1 MEEYLDQNLEIM
13 LELASLQE
21 KSRNDEDEKL
31 RMSKALLCKKEFQNL
46 SEDVDPEV
54 YIKHAF
60 KCTQALE
67 KVAKNLSPGASRELL
82 SGTFTPRNL
91 KTKAEALS

>member
-1 MEEYLDQNLEIM
+1 MEGFNRQERMEEYLDQNLEIM

-46 SEDVDPEV
+46 SEDVDPKV
-54 YIKHAF
+54 YIKHA
-60 KCTQALE
+60 
-67 KVAKNLSPGASRELL
+67 
-82 SGTFTPRNL
+82 
-91 KTKAEALS
+91 

>member
-13 LELASLQE
+13 LELATLQE

-31 RMSKALLCKKEFQNL
+31 WMSKALLCKKEFQSL

-60 KCTQALE
+60 KCTGCTS
-67 KVAKNLSPGASRELL
+67 KELK
-82 SGTFTPRNL
+82 PRG
-91 KTKAEALS
+91 K